1 MRLALWALA
10 RIEGRVLWLCPDW
23 SGETLHMQAV
33 RSQMAPARLVFGQC
47 ARREDLLWAAEEA
60 LRSGAGGAVVVE
72 MPDPPPLVA
81 VRRLHLAAEAS
92 GHGALTLVLTPA
104 QGGAVGVETRFALEA
119 AHHAGQ
125 GRWRLTRLRARMAP
139 VQSWDVTC
147 SRDLEL
153 VTHRL

>member
-1 MRLALWALA
+1 
-10 RIEGRVLWLCPDW
+10 
-23 SGETLHMQAV
+23 MQAV
-33 RSQMAPARLVFGQC
+33 CCEMAPARLVFAQC
-47 ARREDLLWAAEEA
+47 PRRDDLLWAAEEA
-60 LRSGAGGAVVVE
+60 LRSGAVGAVVVE
-72 MPDPPPLVA
+72 MPAPPPLVA

-92 GHGALTLVLTPA
+92 GHAALALLLTPA

-147 SRDLEL
+147 PKDLGL
-153 VTHRL
+153 VPHRL